1 MSGRLAARFQPT
13 TRATNRCSLS
23 LATPIMRYLLHR
35 GRGEVGRRGMLFSTQ
50 IAAVLTAFVIVQTV
64 ILAFIVVRLLVD

>member
-1 MSGRLAARFQPT
+1 
-13 TRATNRCSLS
+13 
-23 LATPIMRYLLHR
+23 MRYLLHR